1 MRTGGN
7 FEMRLSGN
15 FALRIGGN
23 INANIQSGT
32 RGNTILSVIELTSW
46 KAKQTLSMSAVCC
59 TNWLINSSR
68 NGSFGSD
75 HAGQRLIRNVG

>member
-46 KAKQTLSMSAVCC
+46 KAKQTLPMSAVCC

-68 NGSFGSD
+68 NGSFGSNSGSYCID
-75 HAGQRLIRNVG
+75 PNV